1 MSLKFT
7 DIAQGDQQG
16 VSKVNKNFD
25 LVEQT
30 LNQETVKTVQIALM
44 GDWRVA
50 SNNPLTLT
58 ITPYGATLRGYIADK
73 DSYLVGSGSNP
84 TAGYG
89 SSAPLGQ
96 LPQSVDFRGKRYKFS
111 VGIPVLCALGGAG
124 GNTGSVNGVRML
136 DNGNG
141 LLYLYEPKDNVQGNG
156 ISIYTPVDMIE
167 IQ

>member
-7 DIAQGDQQG
+7 DIAQGDGQG
-16 VSKVNKNFD
+16 VDKVNKNFD
-25 LVEQT
+25 LMEQT

-44 GDWRVA
+44 GDWRVV
-50 SNNPLTLT
+50 NDNPLTLT

-73 DSYLVGSGSNP
+73 DSYLIGSGSNP

-111 VGIPVLCALGGAG
+111 IGIPVLCALGGAS
-124 GNTGSVNGVRML
+124 GNTSINGVRML
-136 DNGNG
+136 DSGNG